1 MEMDKLQ
8 KLMLANQGRLMC
20 DNQKVLDSSN
30 QRSERFQQW
39 EAGDVL
45 KLKGIATQ
53 ADRASGIGSDDMQI
67 SIDSPVTTT
76 NHYVT
81 PPTPSRGPGFG
92 TLAKLAIGAG
102 LLGTGVGA
110 GVGIP
115 LLLDALKPKPPVV
128 IREPGETKTI
138 TKQGRANVIG
148 RPAVIVDDE

>member
-1 MEMDKLQ
+1 MTAQPANSPDSPDKTSLY
-8 KLMLANQGRLMC
+8 G
-20 DNQKVLDSSN
+20 V
-30 QRSERFQQW
+30 FQQW
-39 EAGDVL
+39 SDW
-45 KLKGIATQ
+45 TQ
-53 ADRASGIGSDDMQI
+53 GLAKRASYKALDMAPDDMNIHGGNQFHYHQP
-67 SIDSPVTTT
+67 PVAMPV
-76 NHYVT
+76 H
-81 PPTPSRGPGFG
+81 GGLG

-128 IREPGETKTI
+128 IREPGETKVI